1 MLKDH
6 RRLRRWA
13 IKCQLKVSADTRKM
27 MHKGK
32 EITTAYRE
40 MVRAELTMTIDGL
53 FERSTKT

>member
-1 MLKDH
+1 M
-6 RRLRRWA
+6 RLRRWA

-40 MVRAELTMTIDGL
+40 MVRAELTLTIDGL